1 MIDPEKE
8 LLKSS
13 EGDSYSSARLGKGRI
28 ALLIVVAVL
37 IAALA
42 GAWAMFGTQL
52 TAAMTI
58 EKLDDNLW
66 SMEYKG
72 DYGFDGFLEQSGAKS
87 DAEMGDY
94 IASYLSHG
102 FWKPDTSTA
111 GGNYGCSTVT
121 VTSPDGA
128 ALFGRNFDWEECDK
142 MLVHTIPQN
151 GYESIATCNLD
162 FLGFGE
168 DWKPDGSM
176 GDKFMAL
183 ASVYAILDGMNEKG
197 LCVADLMVSHE
208 EGIDQ
213 NTDKPDITIVSGLR
227 LLLDKA
233 ANVDEAIE
241 LLSQYDMH
249 FSLGRAQHFSLSDAA
264 GRSVAV
270 EWKNGEMVVTDTPV
284 VTNFYIH
291 GDDGSSGSDQ
301 SYVRFDTLTELRK
314 TANGVMT
321 AEDVRAA
328 LAAVSQ
334 SNFPGEN
341 GGEKTCWSLVYDQR
355 ELTAAFYDTEDW
367 AHPYVLSLGQKDWCK
382 KGE

>member
-1 MIDPEKE
+1 
-8 LLKSS
+8 
-13 EGDSYSSARLGKGRI
+13 
-28 ALLIVVAVL
+28 
-37 IAALA
+37 
-42 GAWAMFGTQL
+42 
-52 TAAMTI
+52 MTI
-58 EKLDDNLW
+58 EKLDDHLW

-72 DYGFDGFLEQSGAKS
+72 DYGFDGFLEQGGAKS

-94 IASYLSHG
+94 IASFLSHG

-233 ANVDEAIE
+233 ANVEEALK

-270 EWKNGEMVVTDTPV
+270 EWKDGEMVVTDTPV
-284 VTNFYIH
+284 VTNYLH
-291 GDDGSSGSDQ
+291 GDDGTSGSGQ
-301 SYVRFDTLTELRK
+301 SYVRFNTLTQRRDAAK
-314 TANGVMT
+314 GVMT
-321 AEDVRAA
+321 AEEVRTS
-328 LAAVSQ
+328 LAAVAQ

-341 GGEKTCWSLVYDQR
+341 GGEKTCWSCVYDQR
-355 ELTAAFYDTEDW
+355 ELTATFYDTEDW
-367 AHPYVLSLGQKDWCK
+367 AQPYALSLGEKDWCK
-382 KGE
+382 TGE

>member
-1 MIDPEKE
+1 MNVTEKE
-8 LLKSS
+8 LSKSS
-13 EGDSYSSARLGKGRI
+13 EADSSSSVRHRKVRI
-28 ALLIVVAVL
+28 ALLVIAVVL

-42 GAWAMFGTQL
+42 ATWFMFGTQL

-58 EKLDDNLW
+58 EKLDEGLW

-72 DYGFDGFLEQSGAKS
+72 NYGFDGFLEQGGAKS

-94 IASYLSHG
+94 IASFLSLG

-111 GGNYGCSTVT
+111 GGNYGCSTIAAQ
-121 VTSPDGA
+121 SSDGA
-128 ALFGRNFDWEECDK
+128 SLFGRNFDWEECDK
-142 MLVHTIPQN
+142 MLVHTIPKN
-151 GYESIATCNLD
+151 SYESIATCNLE

-168 DWKPDGSM
+168 DWKPDGSI

-197 LCVADLMVSHE
+197 LCVADLMVSRE
-208 EGIDQ
+208 EGVDQ
-213 NTDKPDITIVSGLR
+213 NTDKPDITITSALR

-233 ANVDEAIE
+233 ANVDEAIA

-249 FSLGRAQHFSLSDAA
+249 FSLGRAQHFSISDAT

-284 VTNFYIH
+284 VTNFYLH
-291 GDDGSSGSDQ
+291 EDDGTSGSDQ
-301 SYVRFDTLTELRK
+301 SYVRFDTLTKRLE
-314 TANGVMT
+314 TAKGVMT
-321 AEDVRAA
+321 AEEIRSA
-328 LAAVSQ
+328 LAAAAQ

-341 GGEKTCWSLVYDQR
+341 DGELTCWSLVYNQR

-367 AHPYVLSLGQKDWCK
+367 AHPYALSLGQKDWGK